1 MIDNMSKISDFASNS
16 IMGVVRKI
24 VNHIV
29 DNVDPQISDATDHL
43 PARFSGTF
51 NDTTRNLTLTI
62 ESQGASAEN
71 LVATVNIP
79 AGEGGSGGPTYSA
92 GNGITITPENAIE
105 IDTAVTATKQ
115 SVDTLQAQVGD
126 AFSQV
131 AIGADGKSLD
141 FTALDGQVNNIEIP
155 TNGGSDNWVEIDLNN
170 WPNDFQPTDIIKL
183 EFKKLKLNMS
193 FSSGNDWTDT
203 IYSINSIDGIGSN
216 PNTVILTLDDSVNP
230 LNYLLSYNITSD
242 VCVTIAIYRVYSSYS
257 FGSNLFDIRG
267 SYFNGG
273 NCKTTDVTISKTNLT
288 NYVNRI
294 WRKS

>member
-1 MIDNMSKISDFASNS
+1 MSKISDFASNS

-51 NDTTRNLTLTI
+51 NDTTRNLTMTI

-79 AGEGGSGGPTYSA
+79 AGGGGSGGPTYSA
-92 GNGITITPENAIE
+92 GNGINITSENAIE
-105 IDTAVTATKQ
+105 IDTAVVATKQ

-126 AFSQV
+126 AFTEV

-141 FTALDGQVNNIEIP
+141 FTALDGQVNNIALP
-155 TNGGSDNWVEIDLNN
+155 SSGGSDNWVEIDLNN
-170 WPNDFQPTDIIKL
+170 WPNHFEPTDIIKV
-183 EFKKLKLNMS
+183 EFKKLKLNRT
-193 FSSGNDWTDT
+193 FISGNDWTDT
-203 IYSINSIDGIGSN
+203 TYSINSIEGVGIN
-216 PNTVILTLDDSVNP
+216 PNTVILTLNDSTNS
-230 LNYLLSYNITSD
+230 LNYLLTYIITGDS
-242 VCVTIAIYRVYSSYS
+242 CETISIYRVFSNYA